1 MQLEWSLKY
10 RYHFYPFIA
19 SNIKLRLLSKV
30 LKKFIYKNI
39 YLFLTG
45 LLIFVLI
52 FLFLCVIDPIYNLQ
66 YHAFKEFKPFDSSFF
81 PSFHL
86 LLIDYLLFYL
96 LNSFYGCLSVFQ
108 ENFEGFHLGFQILV
122 MNLMN
127 LLLKKNFLIKF
138 RVNCVEILQIL
149 SDLSHFDSLVFKCF
163 YQ

>member
-52 FLFLCVIDPIYNLQ
+52 FLFLCVIDPTYNLQ
-66 YHAFKEFKPFDSSFF
+66 YHAFKEFKPFDGLNKPSS
-81 PSFHL
+81 
-86 LLIDYLLFYL
+86 I
-96 LNSFYGCLSVFQ
+96 
-108 ENFEGFHLGFQILV
+108 
-122 MNLMN
+122 
-127 LLLKKNFLIKF
+127 KNRLIKEMGHKCQKCQNNSWNDISITLELEHIDGNN
-138 RVNCVEILQIL
+138 RNNSRENLTLLCPNCHSQTPTWRNR
-149 SDLSHFDSLVFKCF
+149 KR
-163 YQ
+163 